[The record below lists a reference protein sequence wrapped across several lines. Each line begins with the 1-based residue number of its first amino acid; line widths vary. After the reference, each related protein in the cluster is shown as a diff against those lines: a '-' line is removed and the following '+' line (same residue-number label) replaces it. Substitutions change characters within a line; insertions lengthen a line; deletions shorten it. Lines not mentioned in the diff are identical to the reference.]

1 MFDILYSAIHLF
13 NGLQKPELPGMLV
26 MTPPRGAA
34 RGRETDIL
42 FGYFYSANAVAEPVE
57 KQQDWLKKIA
67 ESFYKSPGTVT
78 SGMRL
83 VIEKINTDLLTRNL
97 DRSREGSRLSGSL
110 SLAVLHHGMLFY
122 TNIGSIRSFVITKTE
137 TTDSGENELSI
148 RGLGISQGISPK
160 FQQVE
165 IHANDLVIFSP
176 APPLSWTA
184 ASLAGSAD
192 LSVEALRRRLS
203 NVAGL
208 ELKAALFR
216 FVEGNGKALPLA
228 MRFAQGEPS
237 TVETSAQVPTKPAVI
252 PAPTTAKQTD
262 VPVIQN
268 SPQAIPQAT
277 TIMTIREEEG
287 TLPAESRQQV
297 APQEPVKEDPFL
309 SADSQPVKPA
319 TNRQESV
326 SPKAAQRSL
335 MHEQKAEE
343 KPALQKQNTGPSQ
356 TSRAVAGS
364 IGWFNRAFSTV
375 KTWFARLLQ
384 SMLPGLH
391 ESTLK
396 LSTPTMLLISI
407 AVPLLVGAIGISFF
421 VRVGQTQQFDSYL
434 VKAEQYATQA
444 AGQQADA
451 ASQLASWQ
459 QAMYWLD
466 LAGKY
471 GSSDNYLALK
481 TQAQAGLDALNGI
494 QRLAFSPALA
504 TSLDPGA
511 KISQMVATQT
521 DLYLLDSTTGKVL
534 RYFYAGSIFQKDD
547 VFDCGPN
554 QSPLGTSIGNVVDIL
569 ALPAGNQFGATV
581 LAIDSVGGIEY
592 CIPGE
597 TGMVNALNAPDSGWG
612 KIQSIAFSQ
621 NTLFVLDSGMNAVY
635 RYEGNGVEF
644 PDKPVLFFDS
654 QIPPLGKAIDIE
666 INADE
671 LYILRSS
678 GDLVECTYSFLKGY
692 KPTECQDPA
701 PYGDMRTGQTPQAV
715 SFPEADFIQMHM
727 TDAPDSSLYMM
738 DAKGKTIYHFSLQ
751 RNLQKVYLPSFAN
764 DNSLA
769 KLVTTS
775 FAVSPGRLIFV
786 AFQNDV
792 QFTQLP

>member
-1 MFDILYSAIHLF
+1 LFDILYSAIHLF
-13 NGLQKPELPGMLV
+13 NGLQKPDLEGMMV

-42 FGYFYSANAVAEPVE
+42 FGYFYSANPVAEPVE
-57 KQQDWLKKIA
+57 KQQEWLKKIA

-122 TNIGSIRSFVITKTE
+122 TNLGSIRSFVITKTE
-137 TTDSGENELSI
+137 TSDSGENELPI
-148 RGLGISQGISPK
+148 RGLGNSQGISPK

-165 IHANDLVIFSP
+165 IQSNDLVIFSP
-176 APPLSWTA
+176 APPLSWTS
-184 ASLAGSAD
+184 ASLSGSAD

-203 NVAGL
+203 NAAGL
-208 ELKAALFR
+208 ELKAVLFR
-216 FVEGNGKALPLA
+216 FVEGSGKALPLS
-228 MRFAQGEPS
+228 MRFAQSES
-237 TVETSAQVPTKPAVI
+237 SAVESASQAPVMPVVP
-252 PAPTTAKQTD
+252 PAPTTLQQTD
-262 VPVIQN
+262 VPVTQN
-268 SPQAIPQAT
+268 PSQTVTQAT
-277 TIMTIREEEG
+277 AFKTIREEEG
-287 TLPAESRQQV
+287 TLPAETRQLV
-297 APQEPVKEDPFL
+297 EPQEPIKEGPSL
-309 SADSQPVKPA
+309 SADSQPVKPVID
-319 TNRQESV
+319 RQESV
-326 SPKAAQRSL
+326 TQKVAQRPL
-335 MHEQKAEE
+335 MQEQKVGK
-343 KPALQKQNTGPSQ
+343 KPAQQKQNKGPSQ
-356 TSRAVAGS
+356 ASRAVAGS
-364 IGWFNRAFSTV
+364 IGWFNSTFSAV

-391 ESTLK
+391 ESSMK

-421 VRVGQTQQFDSYL
+421 VRVGQTQQFDNYL
-434 VKAEQYATQA
+434 VKAEQFATQA

-451 ASQLASWQ
+451 AGQLASWQ

-481 TQAQAGLDALNGI
+481 AQAQTGLDALNGI
-494 QRLAFSPALA
+494 QRLTFSPALA
-504 TSLDPGA
+504 TALDPGA

-521 DLYLLDSTTGKVL
+521 DLYLLDATTGKVL
-534 RYFYAGSIFQKDD
+534 RYFYAGTIFQKDD
-547 VFDCGPN
+547 KFDCGPN
-554 QSPLGTSIGNVVDIL
+554 QSPLGSSIGNVVDIL

-581 LAIDSVGGIEY
+581 LAIDGAGGIEY

-644 PDKPVLFFDS
+644 PDKPALFFDS
-654 QIPPLGKAIDIE
+654 QIPPLGKAVDIE

-715 SFPEADFIQMHM
+715 SFPEAEFIQMHM

-751 RNLQKVYLPSFAN
+751 RNLQKVYLPSFDN
-764 DNSLA
+764 GNSLA
-769 KLVTTS
+769 KLVTTA